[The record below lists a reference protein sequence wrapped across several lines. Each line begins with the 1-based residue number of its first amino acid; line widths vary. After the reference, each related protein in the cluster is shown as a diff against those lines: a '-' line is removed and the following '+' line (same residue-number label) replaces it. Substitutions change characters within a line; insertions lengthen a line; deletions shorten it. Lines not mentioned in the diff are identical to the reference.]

1 MGRTGLLVQDTKRLE
16 LKREVKEIKAE
27 LAEIELVDVDP
38 HTRKQNLKRFVLLE
52 KLLDEKEHILY
63 FNY

>member
-27 LAEIELVDVDP
+27 LAVIELVDVDP
-38 HTRKQNLKRFVLLE
+38 HTRKQNLKRFVFLE
-52 KLLDEKEHILY
+52 KLLNEKEHIVH